1 MKYPLPVKIAP
12 AGFNTYIIPDAAS
25 KLVYACVVIRGGFY
39 NEFSKDE
46 SGINHL
52 FEHILCQSWRKCI
65 KNECSQFWTER
76 PVYRNATTMA
86 QAVSYYITGLATETE
101 NMLNYIV
108 QIISNPRFD
117 LKVIEAEKRAVL
129 NELTI
134 AQNNPV
140 HKLTHE
146 LFTHIVSSQ
155 SGLQNKTNIQLQI
168 DNLKRISAADIV
180 KYYKRF
186 YNSNNITFFF
196 SGKITPSQIS
206 TIMSKNFNNFNSA
219 AGHNNN
225 HATIVVDPAKVILP
239 SFKAY
244 GDNGPNNDAMN
255 TNKPDFPLFILNKNA
270 KNTEFEIFIP
280 AKQDSRDTKKMYQFT
295 LCAEIARSELLTI
308 LRSKHKLVYGISV
321 EQYASTHANI
331 IIISGSC
338 QDADVLR
345 VLRLC
350 LQYFSTRQT
359 HRVENTILAAAKGRF
374 DLTEYGTIRTAA
386 DIMQYYEK
394 FFVSFLHMNGDIAV
408 NMLKVPFETP
418 EHTLHH
424 VARASAAD
432 VIEQFRAMDVS
443 RAVFG
448 YIGKH
453 RQH

>member
-1 MKYPLPVKIAP
+1 MKYPLPVKITP

-65 KNECSQFWTER
+65 TSECSQFWAER
-76 PVYRNATTMA
+76 PVHRNATTMA
-86 QAVSYYITGLATETE
+86 QAVSYYITGLATETDD
-101 NMLNYIV
+101 MLNYIV

-134 AQNNPV
+134 AQNNPT
-140 HKLTHE
+140 HKLTHA
-146 LFTHIVSSQ
+146 LFAHIVSGE

-196 SGKITPSQIS
+196 SGKVTAAQIS
-206 TIMSKNFNNFNSA
+206 AIMTKNFNILKQVDQ
-219 AGHNNN
+219 H
-225 HATIVVDPAKVILP
+225 HRQHDTILVDPNKAILS

-244 GDNGPNNDAMN
+244 GDNADA
-255 TNKPDFPLFILNKNA
+255 TTGREFPLFILNKNA

-345 VLRLC
+345 VIRLC
-350 LQYFSTRQT
+350 LQYFLTRQT
-359 HRVENTILAAAKGRF
+359 QRVESTVLAAAKGRF
-374 DLTEYGTIRTAA
+374 DLTEYRTIRTAA
-386 DIMQYYEK
+386 DLMQYYET

-418 EHTLHH
+418 EHTLQHIS
-424 VARASAAD
+424 RASAAD
-432 VIEQFRAMDVS
+432 VMDQFRAMDVS

-448 YIGKH
+448 YIGKR
-453 RQH
+453 RQP

>member
-1 MKYPLPVKIAP
+1 MKYPLPVKITP
-12 AGFNTYIIPDAAS
+12 SGFNTYVIPDAAS

-65 KNECSQFWTER
+65 KSGCGQFWAER
-76 PVYRNATTMA
+76 PVYRNAKTMN
-86 QAVSYYITGLATETE
+86 QAVSYYITGLATETDD
-101 NMLNYIV
+101 MLNYIV

-117 LKVIEAEKRAVL
+117 VKVIEAEKRAVL

-134 AQNNPV
+134 AQNNPA
-140 HKLTHE
+140 HKLTHA

-155 SGLQNKTNIQLQI
+155 SGLQNKTNLQLQI
-168 DNLKRISAADIV
+168 DNLKRTSVADIV

-196 SGKITPSQIS
+196 SGKITPAQIS
-206 TIMSKNFNNFNSA
+206 TIITKNFKNFNPS
-219 AGHNNN
+219 GHD
-225 HATIVVDPAKVILP
+225 TILVDQNKAIMP

-244 GDNGPNNDAMN
+244 NDTNTNTNMN
-255 TNKPDFPLFILNKNA
+255 TNSDYPLFVLNKNA
-270 KNTEFEIFIP
+270 RNTEFEIFIP

-321 EQYASTHANI
+321 EQYISTHANI

-345 VLRLC
+345 VIHLC
-350 LQYFSTRQT
+350 LQYFSDRQT
-359 HRVENTILAAAKGRF
+359 HRVEYTVLAAAKGRF
-374 DLTEYGTIRTAA
+374 DLTEYSTIRTAV
-386 DIMQYYEK
+386 DIMQYYEA
-394 FFVSFLHMNGDIAV
+394 FFVSFMHMNGDIAV
-408 NMLKVPFETP
+408 NMLKVPFESP
-418 EHTLHH
+418 EQTIHH
-424 VARASAAD
+424 VTRASASD
-432 VIEQFRAMDVS
+432 VMEQFRAMDIS

-448 YIGKH
+448 YIGKR